1 MRLDY
6 HMHTLFSDGKGEMA
20 EYAKKAAQN
29 KIDEIG
35 FSDHV
40 HVHKEAWSMSSAN
53 LSKYMD
59 SIRRLRK
66 TAQISVKAGLEVDFV
81 PETTRS
87 LMPTINQ
94 YDFDYL
100 MGSVHYIGNWLVDS
114 EREIEEWKRRDVDQ
128 VYRQYFHLVQDMVE
142 KRLFD
147 IVGHLDLV
155 KKFNFRPKNDLND
168 LMLQTVQTIR
178 QSGMCIEVNAGGLRK
193 PCHEIFPSEKL
204 LKMCFENGVPITLG
218 SDAHSPNDVGAGLEE
233 AVKLARKIGYDEVT
247 RFTDRKRDFV
257 QL

>member
-1 MRLDY
+1 
-6 HMHTLFSDGKGEMA
+6 MHTTFSDGKGEMA
-20 EYAKKAAQN
+20 EYVKKAVKN

-40 HVHKEAWSMSSAN
+40 HVHKEAWSMASAN
-53 LSKYMD
+53 LSRYMD

-66 TAQISVKAGLEVDFV
+66 VAQISVKAGLEVDFV
-81 PETTRS
+81 PETTHS
-87 LMPTINQ
+87 LMSTINQ
-94 YDFDYL
+94 YDLDYV

-114 EREIEEWKRRDVDQ
+114 EREMEEWKRRDVDQ
-128 VYRQYFHLVQDMVE
+128 VYGQYFHLVQDMVGT
-142 KRLFD
+142 RLFD

-155 KKFNFRPKNDLND
+155 KKFNYRPKNDLND

-204 LKMCFENGVPITLG
+204 LRMCFENDVPITLG

-233 AVKLARKIGYDEVT
+233 AVNLVRKIGYGEVV
-247 RFTDRKRDFV
+247 RFTNRKRDFV

>member
-1 MRLDY
+1 
-6 HMHTLFSDGKGEMA
+6 MHTTFSDGKGEMA
-20 EYAKKAAQN
+20 EYVRKAVQN

-40 HVHKEAWSMSSAN
+40 HVHKEAWSMASAD
-53 LSKYMD
+53 LSRYVGN
-59 SIRRLRK
+59 IRKLGK

-81 PETTRS
+81 PDTARH

-94 YDFDYL
+94 YNFDYL
-100 MGSVHYIGNWLVDS
+100 MGSVHYIGNWLIDN
-114 EREIEEWKRRDVDQ
+114 EREIEEWKKRDVDQ
-128 VYRQYFHLVQDMVE
+128 VYRQYFHLVQDMAGT
-142 KRLFD
+142 RLFD

-168 LMLQTVQTIR
+168 LMLQTVQAIR

-193 PCHEIFPSEKL
+193 PCHEIFPGEKL
-204 LKMCFENGVPITLG
+204 LKMCSENGVPITLG

-233 AVKLARKIGYDEVT
+233 AVNLARKIGYDEVV
-247 RFTDRKRDFV
+247 RFTNRKRDFV